1 MLKTDSID
9 IVIRKKRDFFSSGT
23 TQDINFRKQQL
34 KNLRNLIDDNENEI
48 LEALHKDLKKTEFEG
63 CLTAVI
69 GAKIEINYALKN
81 INKWTKIVVT
91 IPFAMC
97 SFFAIILIVLHILKV
112 NHDRQIVHPV
122 KPVEI

>member
-1 MLKTDSID
+1 MPTADP
-9 IVIRKKRDFFSSGT
+9 
-23 TQDINFRKQQL
+23 
-34 KNLRNLIDDNENEI
+34 I
-48 LEALHKDLKKTEFEG
+48 LEYEPM
-63 CLTAVI
+63 
-69 GAKIEINYALKN
+69 N

-97 SFFAIILIVLHILKV
+97 SFFAIILIVLHKLKV